1 MSNLVS
7 FESYVDSTMQVFF
20 DQLDK
25 RFVAKGEVCDLG
37 TWLQWFAFDVM
48 GEITFSKR
56 FGFLESARDVDGIAE
71 NIWQYF
77 RKTSPVRSLLIAKL
91 LGLWRRMLMRCLQI
105 TQMAWLDWVW
115 TKNPLLQQ
123 LRLVK
128 ANPIVNFANAQNNER
143 KSLNHK
149 LEEETVAKLNSRD
162 FLSRFL
168 EVLDKD
174 PKIPRW

>member
-1 MSNLVS
+1 MISLTSFQSDFYHVLLFQSKGKPSPSIFATQDPDLHRTLKRPVAAIYSMSNLVS

-71 NIWQYF
+71 DIWQYF
-77 RKTSPVRSLLIAKL
+77 KKTSPVRSLLIAKL
-91 LGLWRRMLMRCLQI
+91 LGL
-105 TQMAWLDWVW
+105 
-115 TKNPLLQQ
+115 
-123 LRLVK
+123 
-128 ANPIVNFANAQNNER
+128 
-143 KSLNHK
+143 
-149 LEEETVAKLNSRD
+149 
-162 FLSRFL
+162 
-168 EVLDKD
+168 
-174 PKIPRW
+174 